1 MVQLQ
6 PGAALA
12 PALSLAD
19 LDPALVDVVFN
30 ALSSA
35 DMIRVLQVCT
45 AFKQALTQPRPRLL
59 CVGGNGQTEVLH
71 LDLTRSFDVGRG
83 YLCAH
88 AYPKERISLLKY
100 VSRVAC
106 RVRAVSTAP
115 AEFEVSVPPMSSM
128 NGILVDADGDG
139 FPTQHMLSGRLR
151 LPAGARFALDVQN
164 ASIST
169 FEFACLPPHV
179 FPAPILPPDHPMM
192 AATFPY
198 DEMADD
204 EGGPLAIGQLDNDLI
219 SLILG
224 HCAASVSPTPH
235 DLLVNLQLSRVCK
248 SWQTLL
254 APQLDHFET
263 RMSAAIRR
271 LGWAVFPNDPHDRTG
286 VMGVW
291 QAGHSRGKGER
302 MLASAFPI
310 LSTSQKIAML
320 QMPCFDVFRF
330 KKGGTKSAARDDA
343 WAMIGKVIEYVEG
356 HYDDDS
362 EWVAGCGDDAV
373 FWGCGGAADRLFAQC
388 SMAPGADGFINPDNM
403 RPLNGAEKPETYDAL
418 GLRKTLDWEAQVLN
432 QKGFCKSINLAS
444 SANGRGTYRAELW
457 RDGQLVHTFMIG
469 IFPHPGSQSWGD
481 VEDRA
486 EQHAKFLRDLAFLT
500 PSQTHVIRINADD
513 FD

>member
-83 YLCAH
+83 YFCAH

-139 FPTQHMLSGRLR
+139 FSTQHMLSGRLR

-192 AATFPY
+192 VATFPY

-204 EGGPLAIGQLDNDLI
+204 DPGPLTIGQLNDDLI
-219 SLILG
+219 SRVLAL
-224 HCAASVSPTPH
+224 CAPSVRPNPH
-235 DLLVNLQLSRVCK
+235 DLLMKLQLSRVCT

-254 APQLDHFET
+254 APQLLDFDT
-263 RMSAAIRR
+263 QMNTAILD
-271 LGWAVFPNDPHDRTG
+271 LGWAVLPNDPHDRTG
-286 VMGVW
+286 VLGVW

-302 MLASAFPI
+302 MLASAFPVMLTAQI
-310 LSTSQKIAML
+310 QEML

-330 KKGGTKSAARDDA
+330 KKGGTKSQSIEDARTTIHTA
-343 WAMIGKVIEYVEG
+343 IEYVEG
-356 HYDDDS
+356 CYDDDD
-362 EWVAGCGDDAV
+362 EWVPGCGNNAV
-373 FWGCGGAADRLFAQC
+373 LWGCGGAADRALAQC
-388 SMAPGADGFINPDNM
+388 SMASAEGYINPDNM
-403 RPLNGAEKPETYDAL
+403 RPLNFNSRPEWWDAL
-418 GLRKTLDWEAQVLN
+418 CFRKSLDWEN
-432 QKGFCKSINLAS
+432 QALTGGQCKSINLAS
-444 SANGRGTYRAELW
+444 SGDGTGTYRAELW
-457 RDGQLVHTFMIG
+457 RGGQLVHTFMIG
-469 IFPHPGSQSWGD
+469 IYPHPGSQSWGD

-486 EQHAKFLRDLAFLT
+486 QQHDKFLRDLAFRT
-500 PSQTHVIRINADD
+500 PSQTHIIRINADD